1 MSNKFYQ
8 KTSIRILDEIRSD
21 IKQAVQHKAHMTQQL
36 QQTLVRW
43 QENNEISSVQRRDL
57 LQKKAQSQALE
68 SIFQSKTLI
77 LKLLTDGPSRRSSL
91 AYIAKLE
98 GKHEEDM
105 AIREERI

>member
-21 IKQAVQHKAHMTQQL
+21 IKQVVQHKAQMTQQL

-77 LKLLTDGPSRRSSL
+77 LK
-91 AYIAKLE
+91 
-98 GKHEEDM
+98 
-105 AIREERI
+105 